1 LCRTVESAT
10 TWHLRQRGRTIAE
23 YRVICVV
30 RRADGHPR
38 ALGYSAN
45 GNDVMYDELWTIEQA
60 RQARERGHRL
70 YVLSPTTGERT
81 ELDLESFDELEHLPS
96 CG

>member
-1 LCRTVESAT
+1 
-10 TWHLRQRGRTIAE
+10 
-23 YRVICVV
+23 
-30 RRADGHPR
+30 
-38 ALGYSAN
+38 
-45 GNDVMYDELWTIEQA
+45 MYDELWTIEQA